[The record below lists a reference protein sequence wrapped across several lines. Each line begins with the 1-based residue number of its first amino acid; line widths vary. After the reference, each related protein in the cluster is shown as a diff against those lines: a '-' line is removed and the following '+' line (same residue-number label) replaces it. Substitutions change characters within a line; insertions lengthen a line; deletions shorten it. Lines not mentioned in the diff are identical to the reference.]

1 MLYPKGHAI
10 PQRACYTPKG
20 MLYPEGM
27 IRIYAVSV
35 LEVFTEAN
43 EKWMEQ
49 WKGEDGTGPALMRIM
64 VPELCEANKQE
75 IEEIEKGIHGAVDIL
90 QSPGPGRSEIKKA
103 VMEQYNLTEK
113 KQKIFV

>member
-1 MLYPKGHAI
+1 
-10 PQRACYTPKG
+10 
-20 MLYPEGM
+20 M

-49 WKGEDGTGPALMRIM
+49 WKGEDGTGTALMRIM
-64 VPELCEANKQE
+64 EPELCEANKQE
-75 IEEIEKGIHGAVDIL
+75 IEEIEKEIHGAADIL
-90 QSPGPGRSEIKKA
+90 QSPGPGGSEIKKA

-113 KQKIFV
+113 KQKIFVSIIFELSLEGICGFGRKCLF

>member
-1 MLYPKGHAI
+1 MTRKPRKGDVNRFLELYKDLSGKAE
-10 PQRACYTPKG
+10 R
-20 MLYPEGM
+20 E
-27 IRIYAVSV
+27 YAESV

-43 EKWMEQ
+43 EKWLEQ
-49 WKGEDGTGPALMRIM
+49 WKGEDEMGPALMRIM